1 MNNQQIT
8 KIASIV
14 IGVIVAV
21 VIMVMGFRLLSG
33 VFTRASDVEPRDV
46 VISDISQNNAKISW
60 STGIETQAVIEYG
73 NTPTALNF
81 FAPETQKNKS
91 HSVDLTLLSPNSTYY
106 FQIRIGE
113 NKYDNGGVPW
123 TFTTKDITKSQVPTT
138 IPSPTKIQ
146 PSPIQT
152 VVIPTTAS
160 TCTETSCPAIKAK
173 LGQGCNTQDYF
184 KCLRKLTPTAT
195 VSATP
200 TP

>member
-1 MNNQQIT
+1 MNNQKIT

-21 VIMVMGFRLLSG
+21 VIMVMGFRLLAG
-33 VFTRASDVEPRDV
+33 VFTRASDVEPRDG

-60 STGIETQAVIEYG
+60 STGTETQTVIEYG

-113 NKYDNGGVPW
+113 TKYDNGGVPW
-123 TFTTKDITKSQVPTT
+123 TFTTKDIAKSQGPTT
-138 IPSPTKIQ
+138 IPSSTKTQ

-152 VVIPTTAS
+152 VVIPTTIN
-160 TCTETSCPAIKAK
+160 TCTETSCAAIKTK

-195 VSATP
+195 ASATP
-200 TP
+200 